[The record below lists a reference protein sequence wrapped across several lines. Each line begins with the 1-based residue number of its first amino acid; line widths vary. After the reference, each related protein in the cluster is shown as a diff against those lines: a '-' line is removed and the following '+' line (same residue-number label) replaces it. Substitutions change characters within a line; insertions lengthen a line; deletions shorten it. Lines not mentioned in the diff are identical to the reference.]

1 MLNKKIKSFI
11 AISSIS
17 LMLFTVGCT
26 NTESPNIEDIQDTKI
41 ETNET
46 AVKKENLEIV
56 KQSVE
61 EMVEGVEEFE
71 VSIVGKDVMLVYY
84 QEEGTTEYA
93 INNGEWE
100 ELVESGMKISNNV
113 INAIKEAGEGFEN
126 INFKLCYKED
136 EKDNL
141 IIYNN
146 QIVYNQADYNEIET
160 ILIEL
165 DTNKQYNKINTRND
179 LEKYLEGDNVEL
191 LGKVWGK
198 TKNGTMGIKFQLDT
212 DEEEGYS
219 IEVNSPSEGM
229 EDLKEGDVVRV
240 QGVHRGIQSWS
251 LNEKGENYGA
261 YQINAMN
268 IYVIE
273 K

>member
-1 MLNKKIKSFI
+1 MLNKKIKGFMVL
-11 AISSIS
+11 SSIS
-17 LMLFTVGCT
+17 LMLFAVGCT
-26 NTESPNIEDIQDTKI
+26 NTESPNIENTKI

-46 AVKKENLEIV
+46 IVKKENLEIV
-56 KQSVE
+56 KQSIE

-71 VSIVGKDVMLVYY
+71 VSIVENDVILVYY

-93 INNGEWE
+93 INNGEWD
-100 ELVESGMKISNNV
+100 ELVESGFKISNNI
-113 INAIKEAGEGFEN
+113 INSIKEAEEGFKN
-126 INFKLCYKED
+126 INFKLCYREGQ
-136 EKDNL
+136 KDNL

-146 QIVYNQADYNEIET
+146 QIVYNKADYCEKET

-165 DTNKQYNKINTRND
+165 DTNKQYDKINTRND
-179 LEKYLEGDNVEL
+179 LEKHLEGDNIEL

-212 DEEEGYS
+212 DKEEGYS
-219 IEVNSPSEGM
+219 IEINSPSEGM
-229 EDLKEGDVVRV
+229 ENLKEGDIVRV
-240 QGVHRGIQSWS
+240 QGIYRGVQPWS

>member
-46 AVKKENLEIV
+46 VVKKENLEIV

-71 VSIVGKDVMLVYY
+71 VSIVGNDVMLVYY
-84 QEEGTTEYA
+84 QEEGTTEHA
-93 INNGEWE
+93 INNGEWK
-100 ELVESGMKISNNV
+100 ELVEGGMKISNNV
-113 INAIKEAGEGFEN
+113 INAIKEAGEDFKN

-146 QIVYNQADYNEIET
+146 QIV
-160 ILIEL
+160 
-165 DTNKQYNKINTRND
+165 
-179 LEKYLEGDNVEL
+179 
-191 LGKVWGK
+191 
-198 TKNGTMGIKFQLDT
+198 
-212 DEEEGYS
+212 
-219 IEVNSPSEGM
+219 
-229 EDLKEGDVVRV
+229 
-240 QGVHRGIQSWS
+240 
-251 LNEKGENYGA
+251 
-261 YQINAMN
+261 
-268 IYVIE
+268 
-273 K
+273 